1 MSTFTDTTSPLID
14 ADAWIAQDATVAG
27 RVAIGAGSRIMNGA
41 RLVAE
46 GGGTIRIG
54 RNCIV
59 LENAVIR
66 ATDRHDCEIGDH
78 CLIGPNSHVVGA
90 EIEDEV
96 FIATGAAVFHGARVA
111 RGSEIRVNGTVHLRS
126 CLEPGSTVPI
136 GWVAVGDPARILS
149 PDQHEAIWEI
159 QKPLDFPG
167 FVYGVDRD
175 APDVMKTITTRL
187 SESLGDLRK
196 NSAGAAPSASGF

>member
-1 MSTFTDTTSPLID
+1 MSTSERSTSPFID
-14 ADAWIAQDATVAG
+14 PDAWVAPDATVAG
-27 RVAIGAGSRIMNGA
+27 DVRICAGSRIMNGA

-46 GGGTIRIG
+46 GGSTIRIG

-66 ATDRHDCEIGDH
+66 ATSRHDCKIGDH
-78 CLIGPNSHVVGA
+78 CLIGPNTHVVGA

-96 FIATGAAVFHGARVA
+96 FIATGAAVFHGAQVGH
-111 RGSEIRVNGTVHLRS
+111 GSEVRVNGTVHLRTR
-126 CLEPGSTVPI
+126 LEPGSTVPI

-149 PDQHEAIWEI
+149 ADQHEAIWTI

-167 FVYGVDRD
+167 FVYGVDRN
-175 APDVMKTITTRL
+175 APDVMKTITQRL
-187 SESLGDLRK
+187 SESLGERLVTA
-196 NSAGAAPSASGF
+196 AGAPTVPGF